1 MYRLRVNNRRVVFRV
16 RTGRRP
22 PSRNYSA
29 TLRHFSHVLGAFRA
43 PAEVRSAERAV
54 CDTGWD
60 GENRSPPPPPH
71 PQVRLAKDKTH
82 ENTFVTEKVVSTSDG
97 RIYISYGSPR
107 FRNESLKR
115 IYPESVPNVVTVW
128 LKTIRTDRSSKRIR
142 TRFRNRSHRD
152 FSRAYTGY
160 VLRTVFVGNKGGF
173 CRRKT
178 AIGHLRV
185 RQAKVKR

>member
-1 MYRLRVNNRRVVFRV
+1 MSFSAYEPGGDHPPETIRLPFDIS
-16 RTGRRP
+16 RTYSARFAHPLRFGRRRGRFAIRGGTAKTALHRP
-22 PSRNYSA
+22 P
-29 TLRHFSHVLGAFRA
+29 L
-43 PAEVRSAERAV
+43 
-54 CDTGWD
+54 
-60 GENRSPPPPPH
+60 H